1 MAAESPA
8 PKKKTAKKV
17 ASKKTAKKA
26 ATKKKV
32 VAKKKA
38 APKKAA
44 PKKKVVAAKAPAAS
58 SGKPRITSEE
68 RLALISKGA
77 YHISMKRNPC
87 DGDMEGDWVAAEA
100 VIDMLFESD

>member
-1 MAAESPA
+1 MPLVAQVRLVVLEPPPA
-8 PKKKTAKKV
+8 DAIPG
-17 ASKKTAKKA
+17 
-26 ATKKKV
+26 
-32 VAKKKA
+32 
-38 APKKAA
+38 
-44 PKKKVVAAKAPAAS
+44 VAAKAPAAS